1 MKTHRAT
8 LVTIIALILT
18 GMSCTRAQTAPDP
31 PRKPKA
37 TEQGKQRG
45 WLGVS
50 VGDVDMEEATPSRSQ
65 SASGALVREVAESS
79 PAEKAGIEE
88 DDIIVEFR
96 GKAIADADDL
106 VSAVRKSK
114 PGDSVPVVVMRGTQ
128 KKTIQVTL
136 GKSPS
141 RMMDLG
147 MSMPRAP
154 RIPRVHVRTL
164 YGSEMYGLDVMDLNG
179 QLGEYFGA
187 PYGKG
192 VLVKRVSGKSAAAAA
207 GFKAGDV
214 IITLGSEDIEETED
228 LMSALD
234 EYKHGDTAT
243 FKILRKGTNLT
254 LALTVPEDDRRTHG
268 YFEHEFDFAPG
279 AHSRVFQFN
288 TEEFREGM
296 KHLQERLRGVGE
308 EIRTKM
314 KDVQRKLK
322 RELQQVGT

>member
-1 MKTHRAT
+1 MKTCRA
-8 LVTIIALILT
+8 LFVAIIALLLT

-31 PRKPKA
+31 PRKPA
-37 TEQGKQRG
+37 ASEQGKQRG

-50 VGDVDMEEATPSRSQ
+50 VGDVDAEEAAPAHTKST
-65 SASGALVREVAESS
+65 AGALVRGVTESS

-88 DDIIVEFR
+88 DDIIVEFS
-96 GKAIADADDL
+96 GKPIAGADDL
-106 VSAVRKSK
+106 VSAVRRAK
-114 PGDSVPVVVMRGTQ
+114 PGDTVPVVVMRGTQ
-128 KKTIQVTL
+128 KKTMQVTL
-136 GKSPS
+136 SKFPA
-141 RMMDLG
+141 RAIELG
-147 MSMPRAP
+147 MSMPRVPNMP
-154 RIPRVHVRTL
+154 RFHVQTL

-192 VLVKRVSGKSAAAAA
+192 VLVKRVTGKSAAAKA

-214 IITLGSEDIEETED
+214 ILTLGNEDIEQTED

-234 EYKHGDTAT
+234 EYEHGDTAT
-243 FKILRKGTNLT
+243 LTILRKGANLT
-254 LALTVPEDDRRTHG
+254 LALTVPEDAGRTHG
-268 YFEHEFDFAPG
+268 YFERELQVLPE
-279 AHSRVFQFN
+279 AHSRIFPFN
-288 TEEFREGM
+288 KEEFREGM

-314 KDVQRKLK
+314 QDVQRKLK